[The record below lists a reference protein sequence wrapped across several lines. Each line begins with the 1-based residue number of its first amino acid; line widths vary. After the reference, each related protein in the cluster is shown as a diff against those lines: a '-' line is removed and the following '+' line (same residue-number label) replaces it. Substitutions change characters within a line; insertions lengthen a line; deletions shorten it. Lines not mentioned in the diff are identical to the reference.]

1 MHKNKTLNIS
11 IIALLLLFTSTK
23 VWADDISKKIDRIEK
38 SDKALFDYYFFKALD
53 YRNQQKF
60 DAYYDALQM
69 CVNLDSTKAVV
80 QYELADIYR
89 LSDRLNE
96 AENAYAKAAASDSSN
111 WLYQVSYISILIDQE
126 KTEKAIEQT
135 LLLKK
140 SFPYREEVYRL
151 LAQLYEQSEEYKKAI
166 DALNMLEVYAGVNQE
181 LSLQK
186 FRYYAKLDETSKA
199 VKELENLVE
208 TYPKVSWYRVL
219 LGDVYMNIN
228 KSKQAFKQFQRV
240 LKDDP
245 ENPFVYVSLF
255 QYYTDRGEKKKA
267 NDAIYNAIQNPEL
280 EVETKLEVLGRYL
293 SSSRTDSTSY
303 DNANELFKTLV
314 DMYPLSEEV
323 YGFYSFF
330 LEQNKSYDEAIEV
343 LQSGININS
352 KNDDFWNAAL
362 RILLKQENNDEIIK
376 LTSRGIDEVPDNATL
391 YYYRSIALYQNDK
404 YEEAIENNKLAIER
418 LSDKVTP
425 ALLSDFY
432 TLMGDI
438 YYKLEDK
445 EQSFFSYES
454 ALQLNPNNI
463 YVMNN
468 YAYYLS
474 ETNQDLLKAENLS
487 SKTVEAEPTNST
499 YLDTY
504 AWIFYKQGNFTLAK
518 IYIEKALE
526 HMDKE
531 EESQVLYDH
540 CGDIYLALDMQS
552 KAMEMWKKAFS
563 LDEENEEIRLKIE
576 KYNGN

>member
-1 MHKNKTLNIS
+1 M
-11 IIALLLLFTSTK
+11 LFTSTK